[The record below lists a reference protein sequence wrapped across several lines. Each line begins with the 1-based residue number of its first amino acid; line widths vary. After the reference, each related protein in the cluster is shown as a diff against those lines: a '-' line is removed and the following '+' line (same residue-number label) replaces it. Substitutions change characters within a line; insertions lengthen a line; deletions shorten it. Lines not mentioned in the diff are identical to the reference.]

1 MFLLYQ
7 LHGVVFIFHFYFFG
21 GSFFFFFP
29 IRVILYNSDV
39 PTFLKSVFLQLVFYN

>member
-1 MFLLYQ
+1 MFLLCQ

-21 GSFFFFFP
+21 GSFFFFP

-39 PTFLKSVFLQLVFYN
+39 PKFLKSVFLQLVFYN